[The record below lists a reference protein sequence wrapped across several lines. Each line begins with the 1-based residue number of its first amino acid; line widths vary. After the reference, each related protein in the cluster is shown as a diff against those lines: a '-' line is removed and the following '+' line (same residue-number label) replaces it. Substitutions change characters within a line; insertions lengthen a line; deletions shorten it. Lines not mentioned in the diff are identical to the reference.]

1 MANKTIDMQKIQS
14 VLLLFQS
21 GCSLR
26 AIAKQTGIHR
36 SVVKHYLERIEKAG
50 LTVDEALALK
60 PEQRK
65 EIIYAGQEA
74 TPKDERQRQ
83 FDYFSE
89 YASEEL
95 NKKHVTLQL
104 LHKEYRARHPDG
116 LSYSQFCDL
125 LARQRKAKDVVML
138 QHYNPGQ
145 LMQIDFT
152 GSKLYWVDMETGE
165 QRPAE
170 VMVITL
176 GYSGLTYVQAL
187 RSQKQ
192 DEFISCANK
201 ALHFFG
207 GVPVQILLDN
217 FKSGVI
223 KANRYEPGFNK
234 LLLLFCNHYG
244 LVPDAARVRKPR
256 DKPQVE
262 SHVRIVYER
271 IFAPLRNRV
280 FTSVEQINEA
290 ILPLLEE
297 HNRRPYRNSKRGRI
311 DFFDQEERTALKPL
325 PETFFVSK
333 HFCKGTIGKNYH
345 IWIGED
351 EHHYS
356 VPFSYVGKPYEVVYD
371 IDSVEVYSQLQRI
384 AFHQRSHR
392 IGRYTTLAEHMP
404 EKHLKV
410 KQGMDPDYLLERA
423 LQIGPSTKVFIERI
437 LNRGPHCQPN
447 FKSCQ
452 GVLSLS
458 GKYSRERLEAAVQR
472 ALTYNNISFKA
483 IQSILEQN
491 LDFITIEKQTT
502 IPFNE
507 NARGAGNY
515 QL

>member
-1 MANKTIDMQKIQS
+1 MQKIQS
-14 VLLLFQS
+14 VLLLSQS

-36 SVVKHYLERIEKAG
+36 RVVKHYLERIEKAG
-50 LTVDEALALK
+50 LTIGEALALK

-65 EIIYAGQEA
+65 EIIYAAQEVA
-74 TPKDERQRQ
+74 PKGERQRQ
-83 FDYFSE
+83 FDIFSE

-104 LHKEYRARHPDG
+104 LHREYRARYPDG

-125 LARQRKAKDVVML
+125 MARQRKAKDVVMI
-138 QHYNPGQ
+138 QHYDPGE

-165 QRPAE
+165 QRGAE

-192 DEFISCANK
+192 DEFISCLNR
-201 ALHFFG
+201 ALYFFG
-207 GVPVQILLDN
+207 GIPVRILLDN

-223 KANRYEPGFNK
+223 KADRYEPGFNK
-234 LLLLFCNHYG
+234 LLTLFCNHYG

-280 FTSVEQINEA
+280 FTNVEQINEA

-297 HNRRPYRNSKRGRI
+297 HNKRPYRGSKRGRI
-311 DFFDQEERTALKPL
+311 DFFNQEERVALKPL
-325 PETFFVSK
+325 PESFFVNK
-333 HFCKGTIGKNYH
+333 HYCKGIIGRNYH

-356 VPFSYVGKPYEVVYD
+356 VPFSYAGKPYEVVYD
-371 IDSVEVYSQLQRI
+371 LNSVEVYCQLQRI
-384 AFHQRSHR
+384 AFHSRLHR
-392 IGRYTTLAEHMP
+392 IGRYTTLDAHMP

-423 LQIGPSTKVFIERI
+423 LQIGPATKTFIERI

-458 GKYSRERLEAAVQR
+458 GKYSRERLEAAIQR
-472 ALTYNNISFKA
+472 ALIYKNISYKA
-483 IQSILEQN
+483 VQSILEQN
-491 LDFITIEKQTT
+491 LDFITIEKQST

-515 QL
+515 KL